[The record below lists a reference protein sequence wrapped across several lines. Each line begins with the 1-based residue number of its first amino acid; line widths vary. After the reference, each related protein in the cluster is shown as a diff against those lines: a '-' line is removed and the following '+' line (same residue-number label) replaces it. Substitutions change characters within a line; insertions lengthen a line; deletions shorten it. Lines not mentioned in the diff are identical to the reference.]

1 MIYEGKT
8 RKIGYPK
15 IEGEKVHLPMIEK
28 RRRSRGFAPP
38 LGRPGYDSAVL
49 LR

>member
-1 MIYEGKT
+1 M
-8 RKIGYPK
+8 
-15 IEGEKVHLPMIEK
+15 EGEKVHLPMIEK

-38 LGRPGYDSAVL
+38 LLKPR